1 MAIKKKTAGIVAG
14 LALAGMA
21 GAGLLATGGSA
32 FAETTAPTPAASAS
46 TTPGTQTQGTQT
58 QGTQTKRA
66 EQGARGAGHTHTAV
80 TGAEAQKV
88 IDAVQKANPGVTITT
103 VQKDPDG
110 TYDAEGTNAD
120 GSAARFDVSA
130 DLATITAGGGKG
142 GPGGGGGASQDT
154 PVTGTQAQQVIDAVQ
169 KANAGV
175 TITTV
180 RQDPDGSFDA
190 LGTKTDGTSVMF
202 DVSKDLKSITENAR

>member
-32 FAETTAPTPAASAS
+32 FAETTAPTPAASAI
-46 TTPGTQTQGTQT
+46 TTPGTQT

-180 RQDPDGSFDA
+180 RQDPDGTFDA
-190 LGTKTDGTSVMF
+190 LGTKADGTSVMF

>member
-32 FAETTAPTPAASAS
+32 FAETTAPTPAASAI
-46 TTPGTQTQGTQT
+46 TTPGTQT

-88 IDAVQKANPGVTITT
+88 IDAVRKANPGVTITT

-130 DLATITAGGGKG
+130 DLATIAAGGGKG

-180 RQDPDGSFDA
+180 RQDPDGTFDA
-190 LGTKTDGTSVMF
+190 LGTKADGTSVMF

>member
-46 TTPGTQTQGTQT
+46 TTPGTQT

-130 DLATITAGGGKG
+130 DLATIAAGGGKG

-180 RQDPDGSFDA
+180 RQDPDGTFDA
-190 LGTKTDGTSVMF
+190 LGTKADGTSVMF

>member
-32 FAETTAPTPAASAS
+32 FAETTAATPAASAS
-46 TTPGTQTQGTQT
+46 TTPGTQT

-190 LGTKTDGTSVMF
+190 LGTKADGTSVMF

>member
-32 FAETTAPTPAASAS
+32 FAETTAPTPAASAI
-46 TTPGTQTQGTQT
+46 TTPGTQT

-130 DLATITAGGGKG
+130 DLATIAAGGGKG

-180 RQDPDGSFDA
+180 RQDPDGTFDA
-190 LGTKTDGTSVMF
+190 LGTKADGTSVMF

>member
-46 TTPGTQTQGTQT
+46 TTPGTLT

-120 GSAARFDVSA
+120 GRAARFDVSA

-180 RQDPDGSFDA
+180 RQDPDGTFDA
-190 LGTKTDGTSVMF
+190 LGTKADGTSVMF

>member
-46 TTPGTQTQGTQT
+46 TTPGTQT

-130 DLATITAGGGKG
+130 DLATIAAGGGKG

-190 LGTKTDGTSVMF
+190 LGTKADGTSVMF

>member
-32 FAETTAPTPAASAS
+32 FAETTAPTPAASAI
-46 TTPGTQTQGTQT
+46 TTPGTQT

-88 IDAVQKANPGVTITT
+88 IDAVRKANPGVTITT

-130 DLATITAGGGKG
+130 DLATIAAGGGKG

-190 LGTKTDGTSVMF
+190 LGTKADGTSVMF

>member
-58 QGTQTKRA
+58 QGTQTNSA

-88 IDAVQKANPGVTITT
+88 IDAVQAKNT
-103 VQKDPDG
+103 
-110 TYDAEGTNAD
+110 
-120 GSAARFDVSA
+120 
-130 DLATITAGGGKG
+130 
-142 GPGGGGGASQDT
+142 
-154 PVTGTQAQQVIDAVQ
+154 
-169 KANAGV
+169 GV

-180 RQDPDGSFDA
+180 RKDPDGSYDA
-190 LGTKTDGTSVMF
+190 LGTKTDGTKVF
-202 DVSKDLKSITENAR
+202 YDVSADLGTITEHTR

>member
-32 FAETTAPTPAASAS
+32 FAETTAPTPAASAI
-46 TTPGTQTQGTQT
+46 TTPGTQT

-103 VQKDPDG
+103 VQKDPNG

-180 RQDPDGSFDA
+180 RQDPDGTFDA
-190 LGTKTDGTSVMF
+190 LGTKADGTSVMF

>member
-32 FAETTAPTPAASAS
+32 FAETTAPTPAASAI
-46 TTPGTQTQGTQT
+46 TTPGTQT

-130 DLATITAGGGKG
+130 DLATIAAGGGKG

-190 LGTKTDGTSVMF
+190 LGTKADGTSVMF